1 MSRRRASP
9 TPTELLAEEKL
20 RSAWLRQ
27 LLAERDAELAARE
40 RAINAAYL
48 DSLASGRRTP
58 ASMYRMRDRHRDR
71 LTVP

>member
-1 MSRRRASP
+1 MADYESTPRI
-9 TPTELLAEEKL
+9 TDPTELLAEEKL

-48 DSLASGRRTP
+48 DSLG
-58 ASMYRMRDRHRDR
+58 
-71 LTVP
+71 